1 MCGRFSGV
9 VHEVATA
16 VSDVEKE
23 ALRKLLRKNGAKEE
37 LIRRFGD
44 SGARNA
50 EFERII
56 RDGDMVTFFAYLV
69 VEGPAM
75 RVEWEVRDRERLSFE
90 NSSVALFVF
99 AGKWFVSVNGSRLT
113 TATAYST
120 PRTAIQPHL
129 GYLKFDKEQSWS
141 PDCGVYRSMR
151 SPEGMNHISAGAADE
166 IVSKLTSLNRPI
178 AHGAVDQYFFLW
190 GEVDADAP
198 YFDSYH
204 DEVGKMVH
212 GVQTLKATKGKKD
225 LYLKASLGLKEL
237 MKGKGYQRLMFRRGE
252 PGFRGV
258 ADSVIMRV
266 GFTARGNLLP
276 YRGKWIRMVYD
287 EQYGFNLFLMVKEI
301 EMPRSVSRRLL
312 KAIGPYENG
321 ELENWQ
327 GSRVPPH
334 WEEMEVDGKK
344 CRLIDDEWRPYESK

>member
-16 VSDVEKE
+16 VSDVEK
-23 ALRKLLRKNGAKEE
+23 AAVQKLLRKPGAKEE
-37 LIRRFGD
+37 FRRRFGA
-44 SGARNA
+44 SGASLA
-50 EFERII
+50 EVERIL
-56 RDGDMVTFFAYLV
+56 RDGDMVTFFAHLV

-75 RVEWEVRDRERLSFE
+75 RVEWEVRDRTNLSYE
-90 NSSVALFVF
+90 SSSVALYVF
-99 AGKWFVSVNGSRLT
+99 AGVWFASVNGSRLST
-113 TATAYST
+113 DATYST
-120 PRTAIQPHL
+120 PRKAIEKLEGHL
-129 GYLKFDKEQSWS
+129 KYEKDGWYRPS
-141 PDCGVYRSMR
+141 CGVYRSAR
-151 SPEGMNHISAGAADE
+151 SAEGLKFISAGTADE
-166 IVSKLTSLNRPI
+166 IVSKLTSLNSPI
-178 AHGAVDQYFFLW
+178 NHGEGEQYFFLW
-190 GEVDADAP
+190 GEVDADEP

-212 GVQTLKATKGKKD
+212 KVQTLKATKGKKAE
-225 LYLKASLGLKEL
+225 YLKASLGLKEFL
-237 MKGKGYQRLMFRRGE
+237 NYSDYQRLMFRRGE
-252 PGFRGV
+252 AGFRGA
-258 ADSVIMRV
+258 ADSVVMRV
-266 GFTARGNLLP
+266 GFSARGNLFP

-301 EMPRSVSRRLL
+301 EMPRPVSRNLL

-344 CRLIDDEWRPYESK
+344 CRFIDDEWKPYETK